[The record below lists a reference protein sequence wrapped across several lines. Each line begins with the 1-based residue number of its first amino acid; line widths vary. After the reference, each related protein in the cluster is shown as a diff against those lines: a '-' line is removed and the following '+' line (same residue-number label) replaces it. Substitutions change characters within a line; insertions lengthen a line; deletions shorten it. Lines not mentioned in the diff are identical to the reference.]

1 MPKVA
6 ETLIRLRQS
15 LNEEDGD
22 AGVIHIMRQHHKY
35 LKEYISM
42 INDSNNSDQDK
53 QNMATLFLH
62 IFAMHA
68 KAESDVFYPAL
79 GMSSNV
85 ALRHEGLKG
94 FDEHEITFEIIEELK
109 EMDYEKKWTDE
120 TEAKVKVLAGF
131 IKSHIGEEEKIMY
144 PMAKSHFSKSELVRL
159 ADEYLAKC
167 KMYLDIEMEAI
178 PSVVSRNDVM
188 TFFY

>member
-1 MPKVA
+1 MTQVA

-15 LNEEDGD
+15 LNEEDEDSGI
-22 AGVIHIMRQHHKY
+22 VQIMREHHKY
-35 LKEYISM
+35 LNEYIAM
-42 INDSNNSDQDK
+42 INDPNTSQKEK
-53 QNMATLFLH
+53 QNIVSIFLH

-79 GMSSNV
+79 GKSPLV
-85 ALRHEGLKG
+85 TLRHEGLKG

-109 EMDYEKKWTDE
+109 EMDFEKNWTEEID
-120 TEAKVKVLAGF
+120 AKVKVLAGF
-131 IKSHIGEEEKIMY
+131 IKSHIQEEEKIMY
-144 PMAKSHFSKSELVRL
+144 PQALDHIPQIDLVNL
-159 ADEYLAKC
+159 ADEYLSKC
-167 KMYLDIEMEAI
+167 KTYLDIEMESI